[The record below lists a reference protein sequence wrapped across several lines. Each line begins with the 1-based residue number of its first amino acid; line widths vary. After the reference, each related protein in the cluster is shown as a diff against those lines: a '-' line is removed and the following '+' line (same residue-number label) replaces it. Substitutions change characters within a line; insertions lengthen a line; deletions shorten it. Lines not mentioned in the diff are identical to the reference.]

1 MSLPGV
7 HNQVKKLHNTI
18 TSLEFCISNNTKVSS
33 PIQRYPL
40 HRCWTGISQSL
51 VLAIEIKSI
60 KFNIHF
66 WKKMVEKRAVKQS
79 LTWMAD
85 NIKYYSMWKSLT
97 LSITLRNNIS
107 KNQKPYS
114 GEPKIY
120 RILSGVWIIIINMGY
135 LFFAKTCHLC
145 IQIFLFINL
154 MKKLRQ
160 NFVQ

>member
-1 MSLPGV
+1 MSSIIIMSLPGV

-66 WKKMVEKRAVKQS
+66 WKKMAEKRAVKQS

-97 LSITLRNNIS
+97 HSPS
-107 KNQKPYS
+107 
-114 GEPKIY
+114 
-120 RILSGVWIIIINMGY
+120 LSGTTFQKIR
-135 LFFAKTCHLC
+135 
-145 IQIFLFINL
+145 NL
-154 MKKLRQ
+154 TQVSQKYTEYCPEYE
-160 NFVQ
+160 

>member
-1 MSLPGV
+1 MSSIIIMSLPGV

-66 WKKMVEKRAVKQS
+66 WKKMAEKRAVKQS

-85 NIKYYSMWKSLT
+85 NIKYCSMWKSLT
-97 LSITLRNNIS
+97 HSPS
-107 KNQKPYS
+107 
-114 GEPKIY
+114 
-120 RILSGVWIIIINMGY
+120 LSGTTFQKNR
-135 LFFAKTCHLC
+135 
-145 IQIFLFINL
+145 NL
-154 MKKLRQ
+154 TQVSQKYTEYCPEYE
-160 NFVQ
+160 

>member
-1 MSLPGV
+1 MSSIIIMSLPGV

-66 WKKMVEKRAVKQS
+66 WKKMAEKRAVKQS

-97 LSITLRNNIS
+97 HSPS
-107 KNQKPYS
+107 
-114 GEPKIY
+114 
-120 RILSGVWIIIINMGY
+120 LSGTTFQKNR
-135 LFFAKTCHLC
+135 
-145 IQIFLFINL
+145 NL
-154 MKKLRQ
+154 TQVSQKYTEYCPEYE
-160 NFVQ
+160 

>member
-7 HNQVKKLHNTI
+7 HNQVKKLRNTI

-66 WKKMVEKRAVKQS
+66 
-79 LTWMAD
+79 
-85 NIKYYSMWKSLT
+85 
-97 LSITLRNNIS
+97 
-107 KNQKPYS
+107 
-114 GEPKIY
+114 
-120 RILSGVWIIIINMGY
+120 
-135 LFFAKTCHLC
+135 
-145 IQIFLFINL
+145 
-154 MKKLRQ
+154 
-160 NFVQ
+160 

>member
-1 MSLPGV
+1 MSSIIIMSLPGV

-66 WKKMVEKRAVKQS
+66 WKKMAEKRAVKQS

-97 LSITLRNNIS
+97 HSPS
-107 KNQKPYS
+107 
-114 GEPKIY
+114 
-120 RILSGVWIIIINMGY
+120 LSGTT
-135 LFFAKTCHLC
+135 FQKTR
-145 IQIFLFINL
+145 NL
-154 MKKLRQ
+154 TQMSQKYTEYCPEYE
-160 NFVQ
+160 

>member
-1 MSLPGV
+1 MSSIIIMSLPGV

-66 WKKMVEKRAVKQS
+66 WKKMAEKRAVKQS

-97 LSITLRNNIS
+97 HSPS
-107 KNQKPYS
+107 
-114 GEPKIY
+114 
-120 RILSGVWIIIINMGY
+120 LSGTT
-135 LFFAKTCHLC
+135 FQKTRNLTQVS
-145 IQIFLFINL
+145 QIYTEYCPEYE
-154 MKKLRQ
+154 
-160 NFVQ
+160 

>member
-66 WKKMVEKRAVKQS
+66 WKKMAEKRAVKQS

-97 LSITLRNNIS
+97 HSPS
-107 KNQKPYS
+107 
-114 GEPKIY
+114 
-120 RILSGVWIIIINMGY
+120 LSGTTFQKTGY

>member
-1 MSLPGV
+1 MSSIIIMSLPGV

-66 WKKMVEKRAVKQS
+66 WKKWQKKEQS
-79 LTWMAD
+79 NNHWLGWQIIS
-85 NIKYYSMWKSLT
+85 NITACESHWHTLHHSQEQHFKKPETLLRWAKNIQNTVRSM
-97 LSITLRNNIS
+97 NN
-107 KNQKPYS
+107 
-114 GEPKIY
+114 
-120 RILSGVWIIIINMGY
+120 
-135 LFFAKTCHLC
+135 
-145 IQIFLFINL
+145 
-154 MKKLRQ
+154 
-160 NFVQ
+160 